1 MAKIKVFQKAKSQGK
16 GHKVK
21 QYGTKKERSSP
32 SIQSYGQG
40 LKFWRANRQTKHY
53 MSPNLWS
60 QSRNNFIVADHTSR
74 KCPSEKHLN
83 QDCLYTDI
91 FYW

>member
-32 SIQSYGQG
+32 SIQTLWPRFKVLAG
-40 LKFWRANRQTKHY
+40 KQTD
-53 MSPNLWS
+53 
-60 QSRNNFIVADHTSR
+60 QT
-74 KCPSEKHLN
+74 
-83 QDCLYTDI
+83 LYVPKSLITEP
-91 FYW
+91 